1 MDWSTRDNPHHRRVQ
16 RLAHRARP
24 RAAERILCDTNHPDE
39 GLQIV
44 DAATGARRRLCL
56 SESSNQGSQ
65 WRRSRYALAE
75 DFAAGKP
82 NELSWMENA
91 ADTVYGPQ
99 WTPSAPL
106 LVHRRSERRLRQ
118 RPYRNRPG
126 LRRRRGGL
134 KPVRGAT
141 RLIRPS
147 KPQSS
152 LAAQALMSSGA
163 RQGSPSGRR
172 FAGGPKTTRSLSRRH
187 ATRRHPECELQSPR
201 EAVPARLPVQ
211 PCASSARSRIAIL
224 PPGTSARQRGHKSVL
239 MVRRVAPDRAT
250 TTMARPTGT
259 QSSAISRAL
268 AGLSSYLGTPSA
280 LQYQRNSIR
289 APECPCLISVPQGRH
304 QRVRIITT
312 ERVSVSCSTGSNNV
326 PQGRTRNR
334 SRLRMDFGSVSSQSM
349 ANRMKR
355 ASLRRPKIERVT
367 GHTSHRGIGAGAKCS
382 PNGNPGLVSPAVV
395 KTTMTLGVAPS
406 TCHVVGRDGTQETCI
421 DRIPGLGNSSRN
433 ISNHPRRICF
443 YSVGLS
449 RSDTMTICI
458 SFARSIIL

>member
-1 MDWSTRDNPHHRRVQ
+1 
-16 RLAHRARP
+16 
-24 RAAERILCDTNHPDE
+24 
-39 GLQIV
+39 
-44 DAATGARRRLCL
+44 
-56 SESSNQGSQ
+56 
-65 WRRSRYALAE
+65 
-75 DFAAGKP
+75 
-82 NELSWMENA
+82 
-91 ADTVYGPQ
+91 
-99 WTPSAPL
+99 
-106 LVHRRSERRLRQ
+106 
-118 RPYRNRPG
+118 
-126 LRRRRGGL
+126 
-134 KPVRGAT
+134 
-141 RLIRPS
+141 
-147 KPQSS
+147 
-152 LAAQALMSSGA
+152 
-163 RQGSPSGRR
+163 
-172 FAGGPKTTRSLSRRH
+172 
-187 ATRRHPECELQSPR
+187 
-201 EAVPARLPVQ
+201 
-211 PCASSARSRIAIL
+211 
-224 PPGTSARQRGHKSVL
+224 

-250 TTMARPTGT
+250 TTMACPTGT

-289 APECPCLISVPQGRH
+289 APECPCLISVPPGTAPASSDYHDGTGVGELFNWIQ
-304 QRVRIITT
+304 QRTA
-312 ERVSVSCSTGSNNV
+312 GN
-326 PQGRTRNR
+326 QNR

-443 YSVGLS
+443 YSVGFS